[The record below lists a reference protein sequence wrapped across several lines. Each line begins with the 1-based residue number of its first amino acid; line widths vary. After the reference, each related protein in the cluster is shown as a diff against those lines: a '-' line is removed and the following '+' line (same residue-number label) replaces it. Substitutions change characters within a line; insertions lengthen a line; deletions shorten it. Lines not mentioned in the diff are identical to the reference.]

1 MATEQEVDKLKYA
14 ISPWECLVQIQCT
27 KSLDVVNR
35 TAGLLAEA
43 GCNKEEK
50 YLKGQLV
57 YSVCLL
63 FTRCYIC
70 VSVYCN

>member
-1 MATEQEVDKLKYA
+1 MFKQGLSYPCTVLSTLYQEEMVTEQEVDKLKCA

-27 KSLDVVNR
+27 KPLDVVNR

-50 YLKGQLV
+50 YLKGQ
-57 YSVCLL
+57 
-63 FTRCYIC
+63 
-70 VSVYCN
+70 